1 MLSIIENDKQMLSSE
16 KSTKTFED
24 QPLSSAKLFKTFVD
38 QPPSSLEKSTKTFDD
53 QPLSS
58 AKLFNFDT
66 YAKALA
72 ATIRENSEAPLV
84 IGIFGEWGSGKTTL
98 MRTVES
104 RIKNLFFLED
114 IDQYLFSWFDIPGND
129 NIRLIEILKKKFGI
143 DWLETATIEKIDDF
157 MTIRVFAEKKSIS
170 LKLNNDK
177 TKVNLEIEDVRTDE
191 FIAKTENGKLNI
203 YIDPKSLLKKMH
215 ENPMFGNIQD
225 DFSQNMKILLENYD
239 GSADLSK
246 KDKNIIVDELNR
258 ILEGAYIFNEENNL
272 VKQKYL
278 PNEKEQLIISK
289 RQELEK
295 SFLDEIK
302 KPIFKKKN
310 NYTART
316 IWFNAWKYDKEDVL
330 WRALLIRILEELKV
344 KTNGEETTK
353 HPPEPLFDILKL
365 WYSRIKRFMG
375 RKFNSMINNPQF
387 YVDDLKNPYLA
398 IKLWDPENLL
408 SNYLKEHSP
417 SLKETLKNYNSF
429 ESLHDELN
437 IKLEK
442 EINKLIEIPWF
453 KWDKFPG
460 KDGELLTNYLK
471 KEFNIDWVV
480 NAKIEKIDNGNTIKI
495 LTEKNFL
502 TFTIDNEKTKII
514 LEIYNGYLFSW
525 DDIPGNDN
533 EILIEFLKKRF
544 GIDWVK
550 TAKIEKIDKGKT
562 IRLSFKNNFLSLKLN
577 DEKTKLILK
586 IDDVRTDEFIV
597 KQENSKLNIYDNG
610 RTSEL
615 ITEKKKLRGL
625 GFYPNISFYED
636 ERFRQLNL
644 TDETQRLIKSI
655 HKKPDKRKLKFVNI
669 LILKEIY
676 LMEML
681 NKEIEDIQ
689 ASLYR
694 DVYHDKPSKL
704 EFEPGKILRGTIK
717 LGLSTVP
724 MIKGTTEEFLK
735 NIGKQKSL
743 EDIVDSIQ
751 KVEKIER
758 VEKVQFREQFQ
769 QRFEDIIKKYYIKN
783 NHKKAVIFI
792 DDLDRCLPEKALEVL
807 EAIKLFLDVKGC
819 IFILGI
825 NKSVIDYIVQ
835 SKYKKLMNEEGKIEE
850 IIDYIVQSNKK
861 FMKIDEKEEEK
872 KKEEEIK
879 KEGVTKE
886 ETKEEEVKEEDEDD
900 VCITGD
906 KYLEKIIQLSFYL
919 PPLENNKMGE
929 LLEDLIVD
937 FDHMDFYKNKLHK
950 SMIEKGIENNPRK
963 LKRFLNIMELH
974 RNLTEDIIKNEQ
986 GEALLLEWIIIKY
999 YHEDFRI
1006 LVEKEPSKLLKIH
1019 EEISYEVLS
1028 YKEIKLTKFPF
1039 WNNKY
1044 EPIHE
1049 MIKAFHKSFINI
1061 PTEKDLWDIIH
1072 LSLTVSSTE
1081 RPELEKTKKRIYK
1094 DEVIIKIKKK
1104 EKLEW
1109 MNLSTINL
1117 TGQQINRINFSFSDL
1132 SDANFNRANIRNSTL
1147 FSTILIRAQMSS
1159 VKLKD
1164 TNLSG
1169 SDLSSADIS
1178 KADLYNISFRKAI
1191 LAKTRLNDSTLHH
1204 CNFKDATFDEETDFT
1219 GADIDWFTIY
1229 HLMESNWKTAKWDPY
1244 VFEQLKKRETEIAQ
1258 EKISMQNEVR
1268 EELQTK

>member
-1 MLSIIENDKQMLSSE
+1 VLSIIENDKQMLSSE

-58 AKLFNFDT
+58 AKLFKFDT

-72 ATIRENSEAPLV
+72 ATISENSDAPLV
-84 IGIFGEWGSGKTTL
+84 IGIFGEWGSGKTSL

-114 IDQYLFSWFDIPGND
+114 IDQYLFNWDDIPGND
-129 NIRLIEILKKKFGI
+129 DERLIKLLKKKFGI
-143 DWLETATIEKIDDF
+143 DWLETATIEKIDDL
-157 MTIRVFAEKKSIS
+157 MTIRMFAEKNSLS
-170 LKLNNDK
+170 LKLNNEYLFSWDDIPGNDDVRLIEFLKKKFGIDWLETATIEKIDDSMTIGVFAEQNSLSLKLNYDK
-177 TKVNLEIEDVRTDE
+177 TKVNLEIDDARTDE
-191 FIAKTENGKLNI
+191 FIARTENGKLNIYNIDKVNLEIDDARTDVFIAKTENGRLNI

-215 ENPMFGNIQD
+215 DSPMFGNIQD
-225 DFSQNMKILLENYD
+225 NFSQNMKILFENYD

-246 KDKNIIVDELNR
+246 KDKIIIVDELNR
-258 ILEGAYIFNEENNL
+258 ILEGAYIFNEEKEL

-278 PNEKEQLIISK
+278 PNEKEELIISK
-289 RQELEK
+289 RHELEK
-295 SFLDEIK
+295 SFFDEIK
-302 KPIFKKKN
+302 KPILN
-310 NYTART
+310 CNYPART

-344 KTNGEETTK
+344 KTNGKETTK
-353 HPPEPLFDILKL
+353 HPPEPLFNILKL
-365 WYSRIKRFMG
+365 QYSRIKRFLG

-495 LTEKNFL
+495 LTEKIFL

-610 RTSEL
+610 RTSEF
-615 ITEKKKLRGL
+615 IAEKKKLRGL
-625 GFYPNISFYED
+625 GFYPNISFCED
-636 ERFRQLNL
+636 ERFGQLNL

-694 DVYHDKPSKL
+694 DVYHDKP
-704 EFEPGKILRGTIK
+704 R
-717 LGLSTVP
+717 
-724 MIKGTTEEFLK
+724 
-735 NIGKQKSL
+735 
-743 EDIVDSIQ
+743 
-751 KVEKIER
+751 
-758 VEKVQFREQFQ
+758 
-769 QRFEDIIKKYYIKN
+769 
-783 NHKKAVIFI
+783 
-792 DDLDRCLPEKALEVL
+792 
-807 EAIKLFLDVKGC
+807 
-819 IFILGI
+819 
-825 NKSVIDYIVQ
+825 
-835 SKYKKLMNEEGKIEE
+835 
-850 IIDYIVQSNKK
+850 
-861 FMKIDEKEEEK
+861 
-872 KKEEEIK
+872 
-879 KEGVTKE
+879 
-886 ETKEEEVKEEDEDD
+886 
-900 VCITGD
+900 
-906 KYLEKIIQLSFYL
+906 
-919 PPLENNKMGE
+919 
-929 LLEDLIVD
+929 
-937 FDHMDFYKNKLHK
+937 
-950 SMIEKGIENNPRK
+950 
-963 LKRFLNIMELH
+963 
-974 RNLTEDIIKNEQ
+974 
-986 GEALLLEWIIIKY
+986 
-999 YHEDFRI
+999 
-1006 LVEKEPSKLLKIH
+1006 
-1019 EEISYEVLS
+1019 
-1028 YKEIKLTKFPF
+1028 
-1039 WNNKY
+1039 
-1044 EPIHE
+1044 
-1049 MIKAFHKSFINI
+1049 
-1061 PTEKDLWDIIH
+1061 
-1072 LSLTVSSTE
+1072 
-1081 RPELEKTKKRIYK
+1081 
-1094 DEVIIKIKKK
+1094 
-1104 EKLEW
+1104 
-1109 MNLSTINL
+1109 
-1117 TGQQINRINFSFSDL
+1117 
-1132 SDANFNRANIRNSTL
+1132 
-1147 FSTILIRAQMSS
+1147 
-1159 VKLKD
+1159 
-1164 TNLSG
+1164 
-1169 SDLSSADIS
+1169 
-1178 KADLYNISFRKAI
+1178 
-1191 LAKTRLNDSTLHH
+1191 
-1204 CNFKDATFDEETDFT
+1204 
-1219 GADIDWFTIY
+1219 
-1229 HLMESNWKTAKWDPY
+1229 
-1244 VFEQLKKRETEIAQ
+1244 
-1258 EKISMQNEVR
+1258 
-1268 EELQTK
+1268 